1 MMPKNDRTRI
11 VGFTLLEVLVYLSIL
26 IVVSTVAVSLLI
38 SLDDIIDRYKVDTAL
53 YRSGTNVMEQVVVEL
68 RRGDEFNVASSVLN
82 DSATGTVAIN
92 NGATTTVM
100 SRVGDELILTVN
112 GVEYG
117 NLLQDSVA
125 VTGFT
130 VYKSDTASGTFVR
143 VKLELTATVEA
154 VTKTIDLYGGAV
166 IRGDI

>member
-1 MMPKNDRTRI
+1 MYKNYQKRLA
-11 VGFTLLEVLVYLSIL
+11 GFTLLEVLVYLSIL
-26 IVVSTVAVSLLI
+26 IVVSTVAVSLLV

-68 RRGDEFNVASSVLN
+68 RRGDEFNVASSVLA
-82 DSATGTVAIN
+82 DSATGTIAIN
-92 NGATTTVM
+92 NGATTTII
-100 SRVGDELILTVN
+100 SRVGDELRLTIN

-143 VKLELTATVEA
+143 VKLELTATAESVS
-154 VTKTIDLYGGAV
+154 KSIDLYGGAV

>member
-1 MMPKNDRTRI
+1 MMSENYKLR
-11 VGFTLLEVLVYLSIL
+11 VAGFTLLEVLVYLAIL
-26 IVVSTVAVSLLI
+26 IVVSTVAVSLLV
-38 SLDDIIDRYKVDTAL
+38 SLDDIIDRYRVDTAL

-82 DSATGTVAIN
+82 DSATGTIAIN
-92 NGATTTVM
+92 NGATTTII
-100 SRVGDELILTVN
+100 SRVGDELRLTVN

-143 VKLELTATVEA
+143 VKLELTATVES
-154 VTKTIDLYGGAV
+154 VSKSIDLYGGAV

>member
-1 MMPKNDRTRI
+1 MMRRSFIIRTQ
-11 VGFTLLEVLVYLSIL
+11 GFTLLEVLVYLAIL
-26 IVVSTVAVSLLI
+26 IIVSTVAVSLLV
-38 SLDDIIDRYKVDTAL
+38 SLDDVIDRYRVDTAL

-82 DSATGTVAIN
+82 TSATGTIAID
-92 NGATTTVM
+92 NGATTTII
-100 SRVGDELILTVN
+100 SRVGDEMRLTIN
-112 GVEYG
+112 GEEYG
-117 NLLQDSVA
+117 NLLQDPVI

-130 VYKSDTASGTFVR
+130 VYKYDTTSGTFVR
-143 VKLELTATVEA
+143 VKLELSATIES

>member
-1 MMPKNDRTRI
+1 MMSENYKLR
-11 VGFTLLEVLVYLSIL
+11 VAGFTLLEVLVYLAIL
-26 IVVSTVAVSLLI
+26 IVVSTVAVSLLV
-38 SLDDIIDRYKVDTAL
+38 SLDDIIDRYRVDTAL

-82 DSATGTVAIN
+82 DSATGTIAIN
-92 NGATTTVM
+92 NGATTTII
-100 SRVGDELILTVN
+100 SRVGDELRLTVN

-130 VYKSDTASGTFVR
+130 VYKSDTARGTFVR
-143 VKLELTATVEA
+143 VKLELTATVES
-154 VTKTIDLYGGAV
+154 VSKSIDLYGGAV